1 MSNKQIVAD
10 LMTRLPE
17 EASLTDI
24 AREIEFIA
32 GIREGFAQLDRGE
45 GMPLEEVEK
54 QLPAWISKLFSRR
67 APSRICRKS
76 SVTYALT
83 TQPEPKASVGN

>member
-24 AREIEFIA
+24 AREIEFVA

-45 GMPLEEVEK
+45 GTPLEEVEK
-54 QLPAWISKLFSRR
+54 QLPAWISK
-67 APSRICRKS
+67 
-76 SVTYALT
+76 
-83 TQPEPKASVGN
+83 

>member
-45 GMPLEEVEK
+45 GTSLEEVEK
-54 QLPAWISKLFSRR
+54 QMPSWISK
-67 APSRICRKS
+67 
-76 SVTYALT
+76 
-83 TQPEPKASVGN
+83 

>member
-24 AREIEFIA
+24 AREIEFVA

-45 GMPLEEVEK
+45 GMALEEVEK
-54 QLPAWISKLFSRR
+54 QLPSWISK
-67 APSRICRKS
+67 
-76 SVTYALT
+76 
-83 TQPEPKASVGN
+83 